1 VRSDLQRVLELQ
13 GEYQA
18 RLSLAMSERGVL
30 VRDAIPSWL
39 DSNTATLS
47 ANLGIDDFFA
57 EGRDGTGLKT
67 RVPWARFGS
76 RSLSPRATVGFY
88 VVYLFDAAGGNVYL
102 SLNQGTTDF
111 RGGDFVRKPAE
122 QILARV
128 DWAKSVLGSWRGGFD
143 DSPTTM
149 ELNDPG
155 LGAGYELGN
164 IASVG
169 YAVGAIPDDSILLAD
184 AERFAVG
191 LGTLYRAHHRQPIPD
206 EQPEL
211 EEAEESARKA
221 SGITS
226 KGGRAGFRTN
236 STEIKAIENH
246 AVEVARAYYE
256 DQGFSVKVLGKP
268 FDLEVT
274 KEGANTLTV
283 EVKGTTSDGSGVPL
297 TAGEVQHHA
306 NAFPDNA
313 LIVVRNITLHRDG
326 DSPRAS
332 GGHLYELRPWSI
344 DSGALRV
351 ISYGYEVPSKMYDDS
366 GVSAENSPHHE

>member
-1 VRSDLQRVLELQ
+1 
-13 GEYQA
+13 
-18 RLSLAMSERGVL
+18 MSERGVL
-30 VRDAIPSWL
+30 VRDAIPGWL
-39 DSNTATLS
+39 DANAATLS
-47 ANLGIDDFFA
+47 ASLGVEDFFA

-76 RSLSPRATVGFY
+76 RSLSPRATTGFY
-88 VVYLFDAAGGNVYL
+88 VVYLFDADGENVYL

-111 RGGDFVRKPAE
+111 RSGEFVRKPAE

-128 DWAKSVLGSWRGGFD
+128 GWARTVLGLWIED
-143 DSPTTM
+143 LNDSQAAM
-149 ELNDPG
+149 ELNDPR

-164 IASVG
+164 IASIG
-169 YAVGAIPDDSILLAD
+169 YAAGAIPDDSVLLAD
-184 AERFAVG
+184 AERFAAG
-191 LGTLYRAHHRQPIPD
+191 LGALYLAHDRRPTPD

-211 EEAEESARKA
+211 QEAEEAARRA
-221 SGITS
+221 SGIDS
-226 KGGRAGFRTN
+226 NGSRAGFRTN
-236 STEIKAIENH
+236 AIEIKTIENH
-246 AVEVARAYYE
+246 AVGVARAYYE
-256 DQGFSVKVLGKP
+256 DQDFDVKELGKP

-274 KEGANTLTV
+274 KEGRTLTV

-332 GGHLYELRPWSI
+332 GGHLYELRPWRI
-344 DSGALRV
+344 DSGSLRV
-351 ISYGYEVPSKMYDDS
+351 ISYGYEVPGGMYDDS
-366 GVSAENSPHHE
+366 GVSAEDLLPKGDADGS